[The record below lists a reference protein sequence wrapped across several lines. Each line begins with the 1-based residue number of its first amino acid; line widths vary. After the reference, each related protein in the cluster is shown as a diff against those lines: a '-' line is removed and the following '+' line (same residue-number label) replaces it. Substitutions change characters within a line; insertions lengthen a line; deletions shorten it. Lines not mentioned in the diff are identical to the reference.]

1 MQRGQQ
7 QPFRW
12 RQPRNRRGRETAAAI
27 IRVEATKE
35 TTVDIQV
42 KATKEETTPTISVK
56 ATQETTGALQAEAV
70 VFSSVVSSAVYST

>member
-1 MQRGQQ
+1 VETTA
-7 QPFRW
+7 QPEL
-12 RQPRNRRGRETAAAI
+12 GETAAAI